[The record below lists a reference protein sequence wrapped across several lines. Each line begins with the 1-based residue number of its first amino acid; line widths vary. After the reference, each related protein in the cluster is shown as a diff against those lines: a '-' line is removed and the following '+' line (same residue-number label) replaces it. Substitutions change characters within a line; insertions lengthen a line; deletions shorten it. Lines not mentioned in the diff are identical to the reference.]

1 MAAKVE
7 IEEES
12 DLITLEELAIM
23 LHRNVNTLRVAVSQ
37 RPESLPPR
45 VRFPGVQRNY
55 WRRPTVRAWI
65 ASFEEPMPLRG
76 APMEELVCGEATPAP
91 AVPAAHVTPRSPA
104 QINPKKNRVGRP
116 TKAEQ
121 MRRKMALA

>member
-1 MAAKVE
+1 MAAIVE
-7 IEEES
+7 NEEES
-12 DLITLEELAIM
+12 DLITVEELAIM

-65 ASFEEPMPLRG
+65 ASFEEPMPSRG
-76 APMEELVCGEATPAP
+76 APMEELVACGEVAP
-91 AVPAAHVTPRSPA
+91 AVPAAHITPSPPVP
-104 QINPKKNRVGRP
+104 INPKKNRVGRP

>member
-7 IEEES
+7 EEES
-12 DLITLEELAIM
+12 ELITLEELAVM

-45 VRFPGVQRNY
+45 VRFPGVQRNF
-55 WRRPTVRAWI
+55 WRRSTVRSWI
-65 ASFEEPMPLRG
+65 ASYEETFEAPEPAERVERVQVQVRPVQQKLEQ
-76 APMEELVCGEATPAP
+76 APK
-91 AVPAAHVTPRSPA
+91 R
-104 QINPKKNRVGRP
+104 NRVGRP

-121 MRRKMALA
+121 MRRKMVQA

>member
-1 MAAKVE
+1 MAAKLE

-12 DLITLEELAIM
+12 ELITLEELAVM

-55 WRRPTVRAWI
+55 WRRPTVRNWI
-65 ASFEEPMPLRG
+65 ASYEESFDVP
-76 APMEELVCGEATPAP
+76 EPAETVGRVQVQVKP
-91 AVPAAHVTPRSPA
+91 AREKPE
-104 QINPKKNRVGRP
+104 QQPKRNRVGRP

-121 MRRKMALA
+121 MRKKMALT

>member
-1 MAAKVE
+1 MAAIVK

-12 DLITLEELAIM
+12 ELITLEELAVM
-23 LHRNVNTLRVAVSQ
+23 LHRNENTLRVAVSQ

-65 ASFEEPMPLRG
+65 ASFEEPMPSRG
-76 APMEELVCGEATPAP
+76 APMEDLAAGGEKAP
-91 AVPAAHVTPRSPA
+91 TVVADHITPRSTTP
-104 QINPKKNRVGRP
+104 ITPKKNRVGRP

-121 MRRKMALA
+121 MRRKKILA

>member
-1 MAAKVE
+1 MTAKVAT
-7 IEEES
+7 EEES
-12 DLITLEELAIM
+12 ELITLEELAVM

-45 VRFPGVQRNY
+45 VRFPGVQRNF

-65 ASFEEPMPLRG
+65 ASFEEPMPSRG
-76 APMEELVCGEATPAP
+76 APMEELVACGEVAP
-91 AVPAAHVTPRSPA
+91 AVVAVQIAPRSPA
-104 QINPKKNRVGRP
+104 PITPQRNRVGRP

-121 MRRKMALA
+121 MRRKMG

>member
-7 IEEES
+7 MEEES
-12 DLITLEELAIM
+12 ELITLEELAVM

-45 VRFPGVQRNY
+45 VRFPGVQRNF

-65 ASFEEPMPLRG
+65 ASYEETFEAPEPAEMVGRIQVQARPVQEK
-76 APMEELVCGEATPAP
+76 PEQP
-91 AVPAAHVTPRSPA
+91 
-104 QINPKKNRVGRP
+104 PKRNRVGRP

-121 MRRKMALA
+121 MRRKMVQV

>member
-1 MAAKVE
+1 MTAKVAT
-7 IEEES
+7 EEES
-12 DLITLEELAIM
+12 ELITLEELAVM

-45 VRFPGVQRNY
+45 VRFPGVQRNF

-65 ASFEEPMPLRG
+65 ASFEEPMPSRG
-76 APMEELVCGEATPAP
+76 AQMKELVDGEATPAP
-91 AVPAAHVTPRSPA
+91 AVPAAPITPRSPA
-104 QINPKKNRVGRP
+104 PINPKKNRVGRP